1 MEKEAWKNILQTY
14 KDYGINMV
22 RFHSHC
28 PPEAAFF
35 AADEMGILMQP
46 ELSHW
51 DPKHAFEFD
60 ESFSYYQ
67 KELRQ
72 IIKALANHPSF
83 VMLTFGNS
91 AQFASLRRKILL
103 PFNDR

>member
-1 MEKEAWKNILQTY
+1 
-14 KDYGINMV
+14 
-22 RFHSHC
+22 
-28 PPEAAFF
+28 
-35 AADEMGILMQP
+35 MQP

-67 KELRQ
+67 KELCQ

-83 VMLTFGNS
+83 VMLTFGNELHCGALGTS
-91 AQFASLRRKILL
+91 RMHKMLQDAKNRIRQDSMLMRQMRIMEMKYAMKRVISMHHKAFIITE
-103 PFNDR
+103 

>member
-1 MEKEAWKNILQTY
+1 
-14 KDYGINMV
+14 
-22 RFHSHC
+22 
-28 PPEAAFF
+28 
-35 AADEMGILMQP
+35 MQP

-83 VMLTFGNS
+83 VMLTFGNELHCGALGTS
-91 AQFASLRRKILL
+91 RMHKMLQDAKTGSDKTLC
-103 PFNDR
+103 

>member
-1 MEKEAWKNILQTY
+1 
-14 KDYGINMV
+14 
-22 RFHSHC
+22 
-28 PPEAAFF
+28 
-35 AADEMGILMQP
+35 MQP

-83 VMLTFGNS
+83 VMLTFGNELHCGALGTS
-91 AQFASLRRKILL
+91 RMHKMLQDAKNRIRQDSMLMRQMRIMEMKDAMKRVISMHHKAFIITE
-103 PFNDR
+103 

>member
-1 MEKEAWKNILQTY
+1 
-14 KDYGINMV
+14 MV

-60 ESFSYYQ
+60 EVS
-67 KELRQ
+67 R
-72 IIKALANHPSF
+72 IIKRNCAKL
-83 VMLTFGNS
+83 
-91 AQFASLRRKILL
+91 
-103 PFNDR
+103 